1 MVPRLDQP
9 PVPTSVAGM
18 AEPLQSTVAAILRAA
33 GLGLLSAAEAE
44 LMVDRIRA
52 RANEHPAEVLPSGPD
67 EPVT

>member
-1 MVPRLDQP
+1 
-9 PVPTSVAGM
+9 
-18 AEPLQSTVAAILRAA
+18 VAAILRAA

-52 RANEHPAEVLPSGPD
+52 RANERPAEVLPSGPA